1 MAVLHS
7 RLGYFILVIL
17 VLITNGFAIWDIRE
31 TMSTRPFVIRR
42 LSNSKEQVD
51 LVCPDNH
58 LMLTPFVAYG
68 ASIRRRTSSLRL
80 EKDCLGTNSQLVK
93 QSEQCLRNNTCSISL
108 RKGLRLTHI
117 LSGPQRKCLKRFPK
131 FILISLPKCVP
142 REEIFDICSEWTTGT
157 YLRGILGRH
166 PDIPA
171 TSATGKSCY
180 KVMSF
185 SISITLALT
194 LEKFD
199 TDTSYYVTVQWTTTH
214 GFRETRTLRYNHETF
229 IGTGDNFTLTWENPN
244 QEESS
249 FYLIYDVLQYDGTHA
264 LESAIQRYV
273 PDLKTVFHII
283 MSNNVCEH
291 FISRLQKLLFSD
303 NVINM
308 CSRYKPELVDKEVGI
323 IRSHNIYP
331 WDYGAESV
339 DCRKVIKIGEGK
351 QLLLRLEAAE
361 VDEDRDTF
369 RIIHT
374 KVNTQTLVVKGNTK
388 RFNATLSEGVVEIY
402 LTVSGRSKTG
412 KGFIIYFEKIGETA
426 QKNSDIVK
434 ISSKRNHKQREI
446 RRKRKRRGQ
455 SGDNNRQRMNKKRK
469 SKKPKKKFR
478 KSNKNKTKRSRRI
491 KKTKTHRRKTR
502 I

>member
-1 MAVLHS
+1 MASVGKRMECAGVTPSL
-7 RLGYFILVIL
+7 
-17 VLITNGFAIWDIRE
+17 LIQTNNCYW
-31 TMSTRPFVIRR
+31 
-42 LSNSKEQVD
+42 EQSCNINWKGPAKVT
-51 LVCPDNH
+51 
-58 LMLTPFVAYG
+58 LTESPG
-68 ASIRRRTSSLRL
+68 
-80 EKDCLGTNSQLVK
+80 CLG
-93 QSEQCLRNNTCSISL
+93 
-108 RKGLRLTHI
+108 RKAAI
-117 LSGPQRKCLKRFPK
+117 LS
-131 FILISLPKCVP
+131 
-142 REEIFDICSEWTTGT
+142 TTA
-157 YLRGILGRH
+157 Y
-166 PDIPA
+166 
-171 TSATGKSCY
+171 SC
-180 KVMSF
+180 
-185 SISITLALT
+185 IR
-194 LEKFD
+194 
-199 TDTSYYVTVQWTTTH
+199 Q
-214 GFRETRTLRYNHETF
+214 
-229 IGTGDNFTLTWENPN
+229 
-244 QEESS
+244 
-249 FYLIYDVLQYDGTHA
+249 
-264 LESAIQRYV
+264 
-273 PDLKTVFHII
+273 
-283 MSNNVCEH
+283 
-291 FISRLQKLLFSD
+291 D

-374 KVNTQTLVVKGNTK
+374 KVNTHTLVVKGNTK

-412 KGFIIYFEKIGETA
+412 KGFILYFEKIGETA

-469 SKKPKKKFR
+469 SKKSKKKFR
-478 KSNKNKTKRSRRI
+478 KSNKDKTKRSRRI